1 MSKQKIVCLEEL
13 KEKARLTDEEL
24 WESNHK
30 FWATRYGKNKVKDYT
45 VGVTII
51 QAKEFIKAQQDKDW
65 QTFIQFCEENKIYQ
79 VVEGELPEVPLWA
92 TRDGTEIR
100 GADAVFKL
108 ALQDMKL
115 WHKQSL
121 KPVSSLLKGAD
132 NERDKVSG

>member
-1 MSKQKIVCLEEL
+1 MGMTTKELDIDIEAVVSKCHGDEIPVTVARKKI
-13 KEKARLTDEEL
+13 
-24 WESNHK
+24 
-30 FWATRYGKNKVKDYT
+30 
-45 VGVTII
+45 I
-51 QAKEFIKAQQDKDW
+51 
-65 QTFIQFCEENKIYQ
+65 QTFIQFCEENNICQ

-121 KPVSSLLKGAD
+121 KPVSSLLEMK
-132 NERDKVSG
+132 